1 MCEEVGEGW
10 LRRAIGS
17 VLDLDPDLDQW
28 KILLIRIC
36 NTEKGVFMRFF
47 TSIFF
52 MTTIKFLPTVYDP
65 YNIF

>member
-17 VLDLDPDLDQW
+17 VLDLDPDPDQW

-36 NTEKGVFMRFF
+36 NTEMGVFMRFV
-47 TSIFF
+47 TSIFS
-52 MTTIKFLPTVYDP
+52 
-65 YNIF
+65 